1 MANWLRG
8 SGSNFFRG
16 WGIILYDYRGRVG
29 LYNHKNNPLQPLW
42 LSPLNKK
49 ISISN
54 GPPLVFSLLENLVA
68 DIT

>member
-16 WGIILYDYRGRVG
+16 RGIILYDY
-29 LYNHKNNPLQPLW
+29 KNNPLQPLW

-49 ISISN
+49 ILISN